1 MHIKARIARFTGFI
15 LMSAGVITV
24 LCTPAYYWYTNSYVV
39 FEFSAQAAQDPI
51 LIDEKLLGSNNE
63 ALSYPQKIVIPS
75 LSVDLKIKPANVVSG
90 SWEVFEN
97 SAGFGLGSSTPDQVG
112 NTVVFAHARD
122 GLFGPLKKIKQGD
135 SIYLFT
141 NDNWYEYRVSEI
153 KSVAPTDTSVI
164 QQTDDQTLTLFTCS
178 GFADSM
184 RLIVVGKK
192 V

>member
-1 MHIKARIARFTGFI
+1 MMT
-15 LMSAGVITV
+15 AGVITV
-24 LCTPAYYWYTNSYVV
+24 MCTPAYYWYTNSYVV

-51 LIDEKLLGSNNE
+51 VIDGELLKHQDISVD
-63 ALSYPQKIVIPS
+63 YPQKIIIPS
-75 LSVDLKIKPANVVSG
+75 LSIDLEVRPSEVVSG
-90 SWEVFEN
+90 SWKVFEDA
-97 SAGFGLGSSTPDQVG
+97 AGFGLGSATPDQAG
-112 NTVVFAHARD
+112 NSVIFAHARD
-122 GLFGPLKKIKQGD
+122 GLFAPLKKIKEGE

-141 NDNWYEYRVSEI
+141 SNSWYEYSVSEI